1 MNEIRS
7 SIDLAGSRGYAPAV
21 SNSPGFDIMNSP
33 IEESNH
39 IDSAGF
45 AMFGDEIQRQ

>member
-1 MNEIRS
+1 LNELKS
-7 SIDLAGSRGYAPAV
+7 SIDLAGSRGFAAAV

-33 IEESNH
+33 IENNQ

-45 AMFGDEIQRQ
+45 VMFGDEIQRQ